1 MIRSFDDYF
10 QDDRALTADDD
21 DDDEQDEDEVKNL
34 FLHLCSKLALFDWVQ
49 PCCLCLQQPH
59 HHDHQNHH
67 NCHD

>member
-21 DDDEQDEDEVKNL
+21 DDEEDEDEVKNL

-49 PCCLCLQQPH
+49 PSCLCLQQPH